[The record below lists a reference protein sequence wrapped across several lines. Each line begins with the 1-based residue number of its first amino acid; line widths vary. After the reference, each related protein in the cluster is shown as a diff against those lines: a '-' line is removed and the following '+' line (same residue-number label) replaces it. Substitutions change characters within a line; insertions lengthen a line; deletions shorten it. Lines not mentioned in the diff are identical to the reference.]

1 MAAHNSFGADLGLSI
16 IGLGAQYPPYSLKP
30 DALEILSSRYYPDSP
45 A

>member
-1 MAAHNSFGADLGLSI
+1 MATPNMFGEIDLSI

-30 DALEILSSRYYPDSP
+30 DELEKLGKKYYPESP